1 MYNITVA
8 ILAAGIPK
16 KMKSY
21 GPTSLIKVDDDRIL
35 LDDQINKIRYIYK
48 NANIVIVA
56 GYEFQK
62 IKRKLKSPK
71 VELIENLH
79 FDSTNSAHS
88 LLLATKNNP
97 VDNLLMIHG
106 DILFNVDTLKYISNI
121 HYSENSAILYDQ
133 NNMIKPNKPGILK
146 NQYVLEHINY
156 LHKNKWAQIAFF
168 NKGEYNKLLKVNPGN
183 RYSFE
188 LINEIN
194 SNENSVFYCH
204 SPNNM
209 KLIEIECTKDLTSEK
224 FKSINS

>member
-1 MYNITVA
+1 
-8 ILAAGIPK
+8 
-16 KMKSY
+16 
-21 GPTSLIKVDDDRIL
+21 
-35 LDDQINKIRYIYK
+35 
-48 NANIVIVA
+48 
-56 GYEFQK
+56 
-62 IKRKLKSPK
+62 
-71 VELIENLH
+71 
-79 FDSTNSAHS
+79 
-88 LLLATKNNP
+88 
-97 VDNLLMIHG
+97 
-106 DILFNVDTLKYISNI
+106 
-121 HYSENSAILYDQ
+121 
-133 NNMIKPNKPGILK
+133 LK